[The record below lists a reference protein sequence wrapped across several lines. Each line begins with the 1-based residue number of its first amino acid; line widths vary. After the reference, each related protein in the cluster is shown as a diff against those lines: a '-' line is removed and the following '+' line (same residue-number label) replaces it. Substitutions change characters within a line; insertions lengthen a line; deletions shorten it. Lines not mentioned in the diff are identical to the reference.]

1 MTAPDAEVDAEFA
14 AMKDIFERLNG
25 LEADA
30 RTRVINY
37 VLARLDIA
45 TNSAADRRR
54 AEADEGD
61 EDAGAADELEQE
73 QANAPQ
79 FSTFAELF
87 DAARPETHA
96 HLALVAGYW
105 LQVCKGAE
113 DFNGFSAN
121 AELKHQGHQVDN
133 ITAAITALK
142 SQNPALVIQLKKTGK
157 SRQARKIY
165 KVTAAGIR
173 AVEEMISN
181 G

>member
-1 MTAPDAEVDAEFA
+1 MTTPHAEEDAELA
-14 AMKDIFERLNG
+14 AMKDIFERLSG

-45 TNSAADRRR
+45 TNSASARRR
-54 AEADEGD
+54 SAADEGED
-61 EDAGAADELEQE
+61 EADELEQE

-96 HLALVAGYW
+96 HMALVAGYW
-105 LQVCKGAE
+105 LQVCQGAE
-113 DFNGFSAN
+113 SFEGFAAN
-121 AELKHQGHQVDN
+121 AELKHQGRRVDN
-133 ITAAITALK
+133 ITVAVNALK
-142 SQNPALVIQLKKTGK
+142 SQNPALVIQLRKAGKT
-157 SRQARKIY
+157 RQARKTY

-173 AVEEMISN
+173 AVEEMIAN